1 MDGVNVFKFD
11 PNWEKHEAL
20 YARTKAE
27 ILGEG
32 SDDDEGENEDE
43 DKQEEKRLEI
53 QDQSNTNLVNLRR
66 TIYLTIMSSI
76 DFEECCHKLMK
87 VYSLTSVD

>member
-1 MDGVNVFKFD
+1 MDSLNVFKFD
-11 PNWEKHEAL
+11 QNFEEHEAL
-20 YARTKAE
+20 YQKTKAE

-32 SDDDEGENEDE
+32 SDDEDDDDE
-43 DKQEEKRLEI
+43 DSSDDDDEEKQEEKRLEI

-66 TIYLTIMSSI
+66 TIYLTIMSSV

-87 VYSLTSVD
+87 V